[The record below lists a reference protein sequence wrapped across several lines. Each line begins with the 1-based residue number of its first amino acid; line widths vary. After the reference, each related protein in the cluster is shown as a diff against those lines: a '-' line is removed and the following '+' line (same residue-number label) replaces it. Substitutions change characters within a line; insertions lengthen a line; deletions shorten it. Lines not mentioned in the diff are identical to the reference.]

1 MSLAWIPEPSDAD
14 LWSATARVLE
24 AVRDAADPREHLDAG
39 LDAVVRELGADR
51 GFLVLGDGTV
61 RSARGPM
68 GALDASEREE
78 LGRRLVR
85 EACASQRRVFWD
97 GADDDAPGSLGE
109 LGILAAIAAPVRVG
123 PGTGALY
130 VDVREIGKSFG
141 EPHERFV
148 DLAAALLE
156 PLVRDVVWVEARERE
171 LEHAREVPPVGELL
185 ASPALEPLAA
195 QVRLT
200 LRSDL
205 NVLILGESGSGKTL
219 LAQAIA
225 RARSGPVVRAT
236 LGSSDDLNTIT
247 SELFGHVRGAFSG
260 AVRRRTGLV
269 EHANGGTLILDEV
282 LDLPLHAQQLLLD
295 LTQFGTYRPLGDDA
309 REPRHATLRI
319 LAATNGDLEAAMESG
334 RFRRDLY
341 FRLAGHVLKVPPL
354 RERRGDLPVLAE
366 AILRRFDPA
375 RAWHL
380 SLGARRALTW
390 GDHAWVGNV
399 RELEAVVMRARAR
412 ALEHAPKEAEHV
424 LELVH
429 FGEDLGP
436 LPERPESSV
445 GPGRPEPQLV
455 REETRDVV
463 ERWAALERA
472 REALADEE
480 RAILHAALAEED
492 GVVSR
497 VARRLGVPRT
507 SLLHRIQL
515 HDVGARTRREPE

>member
-1 MSLAWIPEPSDAD
+1 MDLARIPEPTEGD
-14 LWSATARVLE
+14 LWRATARVLE
-24 AVRDAADPREHLDAG
+24 AIRHAADPREHLDAG
-39 LDAVVRELGADR
+39 LDAIVRELGADR

-61 RSARGPM
+61 RSARGPG
-68 GALDASEREE
+68 GALDESEREE

-85 EACASQRRVFWD
+85 EACSTQRRVSWD
-97 GADDDAPGSLGE
+97 AADDEGPGSLGE
-109 LGILAAIAAPVRVG
+109 LGVLAAIATPVRVG
-123 PGTGALY
+123 PSVGALY
-130 VDVREIGKSFG
+130 VDVRELGKSFG

-171 LEHAREVPPVGELL
+171 LVRERDVPSIAELL
-185 ASPALEPLAA
+185 ASPTLEPLAEH
-195 QVRLT
+195 VRLV

-260 AVRRRTGLV
+260 AARRRVGLV
-269 EHANGGTLILDEV
+269 EHADGGTLILDEV
-282 LDLPLHAQQLLLD
+282 LDLPAHAQQLLLD

-309 REPRHATLRI
+309 REPRRATIRI
-319 LAATNGDLEAAMESG
+319 LAATNGDLEAAMASG

-341 FRLAGHVLKVPPL
+341 FRLAGHVLRVPPL
-354 RERRGDLPVLAE
+354 RERRADLPVLAE
-366 AILRRFDPA
+366 AILRRHDPA
-375 RAWHL
+375 RAWHV
-380 SLGARRALTW
+380 SLGVRRALTW
-390 GDHAWVGNV
+390 GAHAWVGNV
-399 RELEAVVMRARAR
+399 RELEAVVMRARSR
-412 ALEHAPKEAEHV
+412 ALLDDPERDV
-424 LELVH
+424 LELAH
-429 FGEDLGP
+429 FGDELGAA
-436 LPERPESSV
+436 PERPKATVKPPES
-445 GPGRPEPQLV
+445 
-455 REETRDVV
+455 RDVA

-472 REALADEE
+472 REALADDE
-480 RAILHAALAEED
+480 RAILQDALAEED

-507 SLLHRIQL
+507 SLLHRLQL
-515 HDVGARTRREPE
+515 HDVGAKDRRESDG

>member
-1 MSLAWIPEPSDAD
+1 MDLARIPEPSEAD
-14 LWSATARVLE
+14 LWRATARVLE

-39 LDAVVRELGADR
+39 LDAIVRELGADR

-61 RSARGPM
+61 RSARGPS
-68 GALDASEREE
+68 GALDESEREE

-85 EACASQRRVFWD
+85 EACTTQRRVSWD
-97 GADDDAPGSLGE
+97 AADDDASGSPGSLGE
-109 LGILAAIAAPVRVG
+109 LGVLAAIAAPVRVG

-130 VDVREIGKSFG
+130 VDVREVGKCFG
-141 EPHERFV
+141 EAHERFV
-148 DLAAALLE
+148 DVAAALLE

-171 LEHAREVPPVGELL
+171 LEHAREVPPIGELL
-185 ASPALEPLAA
+185 ASPAMEPLAA
-195 QVRLT
+195 QVRLA

-219 LAQAIA
+219 LARAVA
-225 RARSGPVVRAT
+225 HARSGPVVRAT

-260 AVRRRTGLV
+260 AARRRTGLV

-309 REPRHATLRI
+309 REPRRASLRI
-319 LAATNGDLEAAMESG
+319 LAATNGDLDAAMASG

-354 RERRGDLPVLAE
+354 RERRADLPALAE
-366 AILRRFDPA
+366 SILRRFDPA

-380 SLGARRALTW
+380 SLGVRRALTW
-390 GDHAWVGNV
+390 GNHPWVGNV
-399 RELEAVVMRARAR
+399 RELEAVVMRARSR
-412 ALEHAPKEAEHV
+412 ATVDEVSTEPESDV
-424 LELVH
+424 LELAH
-429 FGEDLGP
+429 FADDLGP
-436 LPERPESSV
+436 IPA
-445 GPGRPEPQLV
+445 RPEPRV
-455 REETRDVV
+455 IREETRDVA
-463 ERWAALERA
+463 ERWTALERA

-480 RAILHAALAEED
+480 RAILHDAMAAAD

-507 SLLHRIQL
+507 SLLHRLQL
-515 HDVGARTRREPE
+515 HDVGARARRESDE